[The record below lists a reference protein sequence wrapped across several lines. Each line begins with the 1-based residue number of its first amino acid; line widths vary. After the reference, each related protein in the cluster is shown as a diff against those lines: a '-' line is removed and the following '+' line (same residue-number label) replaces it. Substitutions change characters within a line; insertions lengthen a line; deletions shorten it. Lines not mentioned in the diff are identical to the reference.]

1 MTKQNASRLDLMS
14 LGSIDGMGYSCNV
27 DQVGRMISSVSSKT
41 WHLLLRSAYVNEIH
55 LDG

>member
-1 MTKQNASRLDLMS
+1 MS